1 MIIYILSVNQ
11 YLDNSHIHD
20 TQRNEDENTGSTL
33 EVPVFKEKNRGW
45 LKHIIQTYGEKNRIL
60 PG

>member
-1 MIIYILSVNQ
+1 MTLKEMRMQNA
-11 YLDNSHIHD
+11 
-20 TQRNEDENTGSTL
+20 GSTL